1 MSCPWHAIH
10 NLLGLK
16 SKGNKMFY
24 CPPRFFHVLIC
35 PIKLPGVKSDWMR
48 LIYVDLCHQFFFL
61 EIFRH
66 FPSCY
71 VAMVWT
77 SYLTS
82 KDWRKAVLVAF
93 TSYGNKYL
101 LVSFQYNLTMMWYYA
116 TIYSANASWP
126 WINIFA
132 FTFWW
137 SHLPLWFESNGVC
150 ISPDQNRKCM
160 F

>member
-1 MSCPWHAIH
+1 M
-10 NLLGLK
+10 
-16 SKGNKMFY
+16 
-24 CPPRFFHVLIC
+24 PPKIFPCFDLPNQASRCEKWLDAFNIC
-35 PIKLPGVKSDWMR
+35 R
-48 LIYVDLCHQFFFL
+48 LVPSIFFL

-66 FPSCY
+66 FQSCY

-126 WINIFA
+126 WINILA